1 MHPSQ
6 YLRGTKSK
14 LLEGRKIVVGVSGS
28 IAAVETVRLVREL
41 MRHGAEVV
49 VVMSHDAMRMVSAE
63 ALHFASGKRPI
74 TEITGQVEHVELFA
88 PGKGR
93 ADLFLIAPAT
103 ANTISKIVNGI
114 ADTPVTTC
122 ASVAIGNGVP
132 ILVVP
137 AMHGDM
143 MRNSFISNNVGKL
156 KAVGASII
164 PPILEEGEAKLPPP
178 DIIAVHVIRRL
189 ARGPWAGRSIVI
201 LGGSTVE
208 RVDDVR
214 ALTNLGSGRTAVEL
228 AAQAYLRGAN
238 VTLWMGECKVSMPQ
252 FIGAKRFET
261 LHDIEKL
268 IEKQEETL
276 KKASAIIVPAAIADY
291 MIEKP
296 RAGKIDS
303 SKEEKL
309 TLTLVRGPKILPR
322 LRSIAPPPTLV
333 VGFKLDSKLGSQEM
347 LDRARK
353 LLETDGLDAV
363 VSNDSSSMG
372 GTETKLVL
380 VRSNREPKPIAGTK
394 EAAAAELLDELA
406 GDLK

>member
-1 MHPSQ
+1 MHPTE

-14 LLEGRKIVVGVSGS
+14 LLEGRKIVVGISGS
-28 IAAVETVRLVREL
+28 IAAVESVRLIREL
-41 MRHGAEVV
+41 VRHGADVIA
-49 VVMSHDAMRMVSAE
+49 VMSDDAARFISPDAIQ
-63 ALHFASGKRPI
+63 FACGKPPI

-132 ILVVP
+132 IVVVP

-143 MRNSFISNNVGKL
+143 MKNQFIAANVGKL
-156 KAVGASII
+156 KSVGASII

-178 DIIAVHVIRRL
+178 DIIAVHVVRRL
-189 ARGPWAGRSIVI
+189 ARGVWAGRNLVI
-201 LGGSTVE
+201 LGGSTAE
-208 RVDDVR
+208 KLDDVR
-214 ALTNLGSGRTAVEL
+214 ALTNLGSGRTAIEL

-238 VTLWMGECKVSMPQ
+238 VTLWMGECKVQIPQ
-252 FIGAKRFET
+252 FLGAKRFET
-261 LHDIEKL
+261 LQDIEKL
-268 IEKQEETL
+268 IEKEAETL
-276 KKASAIIVPAAIADY
+276 KRASAIIVPAAIADY
-291 MIEKP
+291 MFESP
-296 RAGKIDS
+296 RTGKIDS
-303 SKEEKL
+303 SKEERL
-309 TLTLVRGPKILPR
+309 TLTLVKGPKILPR
-322 LRSIAPPPTLV
+322 LRELAPPPTLV

-353 LLETDGLDAV
+353 LLTTYGLDAV

-372 GTETKLVL
+372 GTETRLL
-380 VRSNREPKPIAGTK
+380 MVRANKEPKPIAGSK
-394 EAAAAELLDELA
+394 DAAAGALLDELG